1 MTFHQSPEFKDAILA
16 ASKALQIRPVLVEKD
31 YWVTFILHELSLSTY
46 AEMVVFKG
54 GTSLSKAY
62 DCIKRF
68 SEDIDLAI
76 IPQEELSGNQ
86 IKNLLSK
93 IDHAIADKLDYK
105 GGEKKGRNRTSIYN
119 YPKVLAEQ
127 DFGAVRDQIKLELNA
142 FTNPVPHA
150 QLPISSY
157 LYTFLSGRDN
167 IELTREYDLQPFS
180 LNVLSLE
187 RTFFEKTLSLNRL
200 SYYGIQTLK
209 EKIRHFYDLYQ
220 LYHNTRLKETIFSK
234 ENFNVLSL
242 VKKDDESIRTF
253 HGEWM
258 DRPLAK
264 SPLFSSLEDIW
275 KDLISTYRQELS
287 NIIWSG
293 DLPAPTEILS
303 VMQMIRK
310 FINEYDDSSNRLDPT
325 AG

>member
-1 MTFHQSPEFKDAILA
+1 M
-16 ASKALQIRPVLVEKD
+16 
-31 YWVTFILHELSLSTY
+31 
-46 AEMVVFKG
+46 
-54 GTSLSKAY
+54 
-62 DCIKRF
+62 
-68 SEDIDLAI
+68 
-76 IPQEELSGNQ
+76 
-86 IKNLLSK
+86 
-93 IDHAIADKLDYK
+93 
-105 GGEKKGRNRTSIYN
+105 
-119 YPKVLAEQ
+119 
-127 DFGAVRDQIKLELNA
+127 ELNA